1 MIIDWFTVIAQTI
14 NFLILV
20 ALLKHFLYRPILNAL
35 DKREKAIAAAVTD
48 AQTSKLTAEQA
59 QDAFNQKNAAF
70 EQERVALLNQAINEA
85 KAERQSLIDAAR
97 QEAEVLRVQWQ
108 QGLINDYQNLGN
120 DLTRRIQNEV
130 FAITRKLLADL
141 ADESLEAK
149 MVALF
154 MQRLQH
160 LAPEEREAL
169 KATFKSSP
177 HELQLRTRYPLTVEQ
192 QTLLEQYVQ
201 SLLGSSQPL
210 IFVQAPDLVTGLEL
224 SSKDYCLAWHSAN
237 YLATL
242 EKGVA
247 NLLNQQLKA
256 KSIAIVAQNKP
267 EQGNHEQG

>member
-20 ALLKHFLYRPILNAL
+20 ALLKYFLYRPILNAL

-48 AQTSKLTAEQA
+48 AETSKLAAEQA
-59 QDAFNQKNAAF
+59 QDVFNQKNAAF
-70 EQERVALLNQAINEA
+70 EQEKVALLNQAVNEA
-85 KAERQSLIDAAR
+85 KAERQNLIAAAR
-97 QEAEVLRVQWQ
+97 QEAEALRDQWQ

-154 MQRLQH
+154 VQRLQN
-160 LAPEEREAL
+160 LAPEESAAL
-169 KATFKSSP
+169 KAAFKSSL
-177 HELQLRTRYPLTVEQ
+177 HELQLRTRYPLTSEQ
-192 QTLLEQYVQ
+192 QALLEQSVQ
-201 SLLGSSQPL
+201 SLLGSSQSL
-210 IFVQAPDLVTGLEL
+210 TFVQAPELVSGLEL
-224 SSKDYCLAWHSAN
+224 SSQDYRLAWHSAD

-242 EKGVA
+242 EKGVGT
-247 NLLNQQLKA
+247 LLHQHLKA
-256 KSIAIVAQNKP
+256 ASVVIV
-267 EQGNHEQG
+267 EQGNHEQS